1 MKKIAGIILSVVFS
15 AFAVAILF
23 WTFSQSV
30 QAAEI
35 VNTTETAADTFNVC
49 SSSCPYTSIQ
59 AAIDDAVAGDIIS
72 LGAETFTETFTVD
85 KDLTVRGETG
95 GGTIVQAATAPGIA
109 TSRIATVTKG
119 VNTAFRWLT
128 LRYGVSGGDGGGIYN
143 SGTLT
148 VTFSKIYSNTAAND
162 GGGIY
167 NDAYLTKSSSLFINA
182 SKVMSNTAQYGGG
195 IYNYAYGTPNVGEV
209 TLENAQIVNNSA
221 TNGGGV
227 YNQGYLS
234 GDAQLSI
241 KNCTIK
247 NNHATSGSGGGII
260 NTSWK
265 ATAFAWLDEIA
276 LSGNTSFLDG
286 GGLYNQSFNEGYT
299 TAYLIESNVISNTS
313 SLSSG
318 GGVFNYGTQESTAEV
333 YIAFSM
339 LYANTAVNGGGAH
352 PHAAI
357 TSTATIDINNSTIS
371 GNTAANGGGLMIY
384 GASGVTATTTLT
396 HTTFLS
402 W

>member
-49 SSSCPYTSIQ
+49 SSGCPYTSIQ

-85 KDLTVRGETG
+85 KDLTVRGETS

-128 LRYGVSGGDGGGIYN
+128 LRYGVSGG
-143 SGTLT
+143 
-148 VTFSKIYSNTAAND
+148 D

-286 GGLYNQSFNEGYT
+286 GGFYNQSFNEGYT